1 MNQTELR
8 QLQNA
13 VEVIGTLKSKNI
25 VIKESL
31 SGKKYISGR
40 LVVQSLIDEKIHEQI
55 IEVFTMESSKLFKGV
70 ETVMLDYKT
79 IENDGMDVAD
89 RIKVRGT
96 LKLKEYYNQN
106 GNLVQ
111 YNEIRGMIFNRF
123 EKNSIDEDRAI
134 ASVETVVQEFTPII
148 KNDIPTGEYYVNGF
162 TVGWKSEVIELK
174 NIYVS
179 SELTQSFMDLYQP
192 GMTGRLTFTFSNI
205 VQQTNPPSTNGFGTS
220 VDIEDSFSQPIKNE
234 TRIEVT
240 GGDLPFIGGR
250 EYSNEQI
257 TLAKQLRN
265 LKLSELKEKHSS
277 RVAQSNNGF
286 GYGASNQY
294 ENQVCGDINVF
305 PEF

>member
-1 MNQTELR
+1 MNQTQIELT
-8 QLQNA
+8 QLKNA
-13 VEVIGTLKSKNI
+13 VEVIGTLKSKDI
-25 VIKESL
+25 VIKESA
-31 SGKKYISGR
+31 SGKKFISGR
-40 LVVQSLIDEKIHEQI
+40 LVVQSLINEKDHEHI

-70 ETVMLDYKT
+70 ETVMLNYKT
-79 IENDGMDVAD
+79 IDKDGLDIAD

-96 LKLKEYYNQN
+96 LKLKEYYTQN

-111 YNEIRGMIFNRF
+111 YNEIRGMIFSRI
-123 EKNSIDEDRAI
+123 EKNTIEEDRAI

-148 KNDIPTGEYYVNGF
+148 KNQLQTGEYYVNGF

-179 SELTQSFMDLYQP
+179 SDLAHSFIDLYKP
-192 GMTGRLTFTFSNI
+192 GMTGRLTFNISNI
-205 VQQTNPPSTNGFGTS
+205 VQQTNQPSINGFGTT
-220 VDIEDSFSQPIKNE
+220 VDIEDTFTQPIKHE

-265 LKLSELKEKHSS
+265 LKLSELKEK
-277 RVAQSNNGF
+277 NNEALIKPNTGF
-286 GYGASNQY
+286 GHGAPTI
-294 ENQVCGDINVF
+294 VGINDTPKF
-305 PEF
+305 